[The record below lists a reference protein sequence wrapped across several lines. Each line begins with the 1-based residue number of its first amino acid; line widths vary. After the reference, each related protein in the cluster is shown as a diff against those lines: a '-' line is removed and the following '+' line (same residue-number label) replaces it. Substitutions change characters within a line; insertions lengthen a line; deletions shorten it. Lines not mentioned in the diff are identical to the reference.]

1 MKTELKILYEGNL
14 PQVTLLTSALEE
26 AQISP
31 IIKDPMTS
39 ASIAGY
45 GALGTDQ
52 QVFVFED
59 QWEKANE
66 ILQEL
71 NLKSE

>member
-1 MKTELKILYEGNL
+1 
-14 PQVTLLTSALEE
+14 
-26 AQISP
+26 
-31 IIKDPMTS
+31 MTS

-45 GALGTDQ
+45 GALGTAQ

>member
-1 MKTELKILYEGNL
+1 
-14 PQVTLLTSALEE
+14 
-26 AQISP
+26 
-31 IIKDPMTS
+31 MTS